1 MPPRRAQISPGWKRA
16 GGTPRSVSTIP
27 STATCMR
34 ASWRQYNRS
43 AAILEGFRRGGMGM
57 CAVVAAEPAL
67 DLGLAEFSHHRPA
80 VRAAGAVVGGVEL
93 IQERLRFRSAEGVM
107 CAYAAVAGRPRQQ
120 RVAQAL
126 QRLAAAVLGQLLG
139 EIGQQRRQR
148 LLG

>member
-1 MPPRRAQISPGWKRA
+1 MLPRRAQISPGWKRA
-16 GGTPRSVSTIP
+16 GGTPRTGSTIP
-27 STATCMR
+27 SPGTSLR

-80 VRAAGAVVGGVEL
+80 VRAAGAVVGGLEL
-93 IQERLRFRSAEGVM
+93 SQERVLSRTAGGVM
-107 CAYAAVAGRPRQQ
+107 CASAAVGGRPRQQ

-126 QRLAAAVLGQLLG
+126 
-139 EIGQQRRQR
+139 
-148 LLG
+148 